1 MDMNQY
7 RKKQQSASPTKTTTG
22 GDRVIVVNASKDA
35 DPQIQQAIED
45 HYHGKETKKAGTD
58 LFEKS
63 KYLQRIVRQR
73 VLADRAEDR
82 PKRYEFK
89 GNVLGVEHTV
99 KVIVKTSAYKPFDD
113 GVRHEIEQIGVKFDE
128 DGKRVGKSAG
138 EQFLERAVTQTTVCK
153 VDFSLIPEDK
163 KNEVF
168 AHLLQVNQMCG
179 ITEKMI
185 EDGTP
190 PIAEIVFSNAPT
202 SEYHNLRTLLTAAD
216 DKQLDRLTPAPLSF

>member
-7 RKKQQSASPTKTTTG
+7 RKKQQSAAPIKTTTG
-22 GDRVIVVNASKDA
+22 GDRVVVVDASKDTDA
-35 DPQIQQAIED
+35 DIQQAIED

-89 GNVLGVEHTV
+89 GNVLGVDHTV
-99 KVIVKTSAYKPFDD
+99 KVHVKTGGYRPFDD
-113 GVRHEIEQIGVKFDE
+113 GVRHEIEQIGVQLRM
-128 DGKRVGKSAG
+128 GKRVGKSAG

-168 AHLLQVNQMCG
+168 AHLLKVNQMCG
-179 ITEKMI
+179 ITEEMI
-185 EDGTP
+185 EEGTP
-190 PIAEIVFSNAPT
+190 PIAEIVFGNAPT

-216 DKQLDRLTPAPLSF
+216 DKQLDRLTPVPLSY

>member
-1 MDMNQY
+1 MNQY
-7 RKKQQSASPTKTTTG
+7 RKKQQSAAPIKTTTG
-22 GDRVIVVNASKDA
+22 GDRVVVVDASKDTDA
-35 DPQIQQAIED
+35 DIQQAIED

-89 GNVLGVEHTV
+89 GNVLGVDHTV
-99 KVIVKTSAYKPFDD
+99 KVHVKTGGYKPFDD

-168 AHLLQVNQMCG
+168 AHLLKVNQMCG
-179 ITEKMI
+179 ISQ
-185 EDGTP
+185 EDIDNGKAI
-190 PIAEIVFSNAPT
+190 PIAEIVFGNAPT

-216 DKQLDRLTPAPLSF
+216 DKQLDRLTPAPLSY